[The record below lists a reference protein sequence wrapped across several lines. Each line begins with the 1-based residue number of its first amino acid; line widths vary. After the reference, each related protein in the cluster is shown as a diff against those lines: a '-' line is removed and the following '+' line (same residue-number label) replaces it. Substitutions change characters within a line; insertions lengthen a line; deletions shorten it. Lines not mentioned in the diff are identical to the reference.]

1 MAREAFEHG
10 ETSGLIL
17 PPAGPEGSA
26 VVFSRSARV
35 PSVEAALISIVT
47 VALAEMGD
55 RTQLLT
61 LVLAA
66 LYRRPW
72 TVLAGIFLASLA
84 NHAGAAA
91 LGAWLGASL
100 TPTVRDAAVGTGLLA
115 MVSWTLKSDQLEKR
129 PTAGRCGAFVAT
141 LIAFFI
147 AEIGDKTQIATIALA
162 AGYANLPA
170 VVIGSTSG
178 MLLANAPVAFLG
190 NAYAARLPMKA
201 IHYGAALLFLGLGI
215 IFIIEALAHAM
226 GTS

>member
-1 MAREAFEHG
+1 M
-10 ETSGLIL
+10 
-17 PPAGPEGSA
+17 
-26 VVFSRSARV
+26 
-35 PSVEAALISIVT
+35 EAALVSIVT

-66 LYRRPW
+66 LYRRPLAI
-72 TVLAGIFLASLA
+72 LAGIFLATLA
-84 NHAGAAA
+84 NHAAAAA

-115 MVSWTLKSDQLEKR
+115 MVSWMLKSDQLEKR
-129 PTAGRCGAFVAT
+129 PTAGRRGAFVAT
-141 LIAFFI
+141 LIAFFV

-190 NAYAARLPMKA
+190 NAYATRLPLKA

-226 GTS
+226 GRS